1 MDKKNYLELI
11 KYNASLSLILFI
23 STSFYFQSFAPDYFN
38 FNAFTISELSY
49 FLNNEKLKYFN
60 LMFFIKA
67 LLDLSFAYY
76 LKKFFKLKF
85 FSVEFFSLFIAIL
98 SFGLLGF
105 FPSSKNKPIH
115 MFFVII
121 LFLSFTLFQF
131 LISKLTKN
139 QNFVKI
145 TKFFILIQVIISGLF
160 VLTNNINGIFEIIY
174 MIIIFF
180 WLSIFIRKFLK

>member
-1 MDKKNYLELI
+1 MNKKNYLDLI
-11 KYNASLSLILFI
+11 KYNVLLSLILFI
-23 STSFYFQSFAPDYFN
+23 STSFYFQSLAPNYFN
-38 FNAFTISELSY
+38 FNEFTISELSY
-49 FLNNEKLKYFN
+49 FLTNEKLSYFN

-67 LLDLSFAYY
+67 FLDLGFAYY
-76 LKKFFKLKF
+76 LKKFFQLKLL
-85 FSVEFFSLFIAIL
+85 SIEFFSLLLAIL

-105 FPSSKNKPIH
+105 FSSSENKSIH
-115 MFFVII
+115 MFFVVI

-145 TKFFILIQVIISGLF
+145 TKFFILIQAFISILF
-160 VLTNNINGIFEIIY
+160 ILTNNINGIFEIIY